1 MKKLSIFSLFAFIL
15 LGCNKERL
23 NISNPNAPT
32 SYSLTSESAL
42 NAFALGLINKQLGE
56 VTNAGTTNLFVIALT
71 QQSIMGDELFSPYGN
86 FCFRWTDQV
95 YAVTPPSASA
105 PVVNPFGV
113 TQLTSL
119 QGFNS
124 RQAGDRNAF
133 LYEWNFA
140 YNYIA
145 QCNLLL
151 AALDNPDLSISGDVT
166 TKKGLLKA
174 WAYWWKGY
182 AYSRVGSIYL
192 GGLIVNTAG
201 NTTNNYVSHDQIIAE
216 ANNNYDKAVNEL
228 QNLVVNDAYN
238 NTYKAITP
246 SYNDPNNVIEPGMW
260 IHIINTMKARN
271 LIANKKFDQ
280 MTPGDWNTVLTL
292 TQDGIGASDN
302 VFMQGMTADGSNDV
316 SGGFF
321 HPFALVG
328 TFQEFTFVS
337 ERLIQEYHDNDN
349 RLALNFTQDGLYPPN
364 IRSRGLQFGTRW
376 TVNNIEDGGSFATNN
391 NDGLLAIAGTF
402 EENELMRAEAFIN
415 TGQIEQGLQ
424 IVDQIRA
431 LQGAGVPAVAGTG
444 LNVSQA
450 NAELRRERR
459 VALFLRGTAFYD
471 ARRWGVTK
479 PVSEGG
485 GRTNAMVYLP
495 VAFMEPGA
503 TSPDVRPCIM
513 DYQYVD
519 YFDVPMNE
527 IDFNQPSAIS
537 VPVKN

>member
-1 MKKLSIFSLFAFIL
+1 MKKLSIFIVFAFIFSA
-15 LGCNKERL
+15 CNKESL

-32 SYSLTSESAL
+32 SFSLTSETAI

-56 VTNAGTTNLFVIALT
+56 VTNAGTTNLFVIAMV
-71 QQSIMGDELFSPYGN
+71 QQSLMGDELFSPYGN
-86 FCFRWTDQV
+86 YCFRWTDQV
-95 YAVTPPSASA
+95 YSVTPPTAAA

-113 TQLTSL
+113 TQLSSL

-151 AALDNPDLSISGDVT
+151 AALDNPELSISGDAT

-192 GGLIVNTAG
+192 GGLVVNTAG
-201 NTTNNYVSHDQIIAE
+201 NTTNNYVSHDQIIDE
-216 ANNNYDKAVNEL
+216 ANSNYDKALNEL
-228 QNLVVNDAYN
+228 QNLVANDAYI

-246 SYNDPNNVIEPGMW
+246 SYNDPNNVIEPNMW
-260 IHIINTMKARN
+260 IHVINTMKARN

-280 MTPGDWNTVLTL
+280 MTSIDWNTVLTL
-292 TQDGIGASDN
+292 TQNGVGASDN
-302 VFMQGMTADGSNDV
+302 VFMQGMTPDGANDV

-321 HPFALVG
+321 HPYALVG

-349 RLALNFTQDGLYPPN
+349 RLALNFTQDGSYPPN

-391 NDGLLAIAGTF
+391 NNGSLAIAGSF
-402 EENELMRAEAFIN
+402 EENELMTAEALIN

-424 IVDQIRA
+424 IVDQIRT
-431 LQGAGVPAVAGTG
+431 LQGAGVPAVAGIG
-444 LNVSQA
+444 LNLDQA
-450 NAELRRERR
+450 NEELRRERR

-471 ARRWGVTK
+471 ARRWGITK

-485 GRTNAMVYLP
+485 GRANAMVYLP
-495 VAFMEPGA
+495 VSDMEPGA
-503 TSPDVRPCIM
+503 TAPDVRPCLM

-519 YFDVPMNE
+519 YFDVPLNE
-527 IDFNQPSAIS
+527 LDFNQPSAIS
-537 VPVKN
+537 APVKN